1 MMSYAIGIDL
11 GGTNVKAVA
20 VGADGELLEHSSCE
34 VGDARAAALAET
46 VRRQIAE
53 FERKRGEPAS
63 CVCVACPGQQ
73 ASDGLSMA
81 SVGGRLHDL
90 EDAVWTNLLKA
101 ERPVPVLN
109 DAHAALLGE
118 VWKGAGRGCRNV
130 VLLTLGTG
138 VGGAILC
145 DGRLVKG
152 HLGRAGHLGHIC
164 LDADGA
170 PDIIGI
176 PGSLEDAIGDC
187 TLAARSDGRYTTTRQ
202 LVEAYRAGDAAASD
216 IWLRSVYRL
225 ACAMASIINVLD
237 PEVFILGGGIARAR
251 EALFEP
257 LECFMD
263 KLEWR
268 PRGHRVRIA
277 PAALGDIAG
286 ALGAAYHALNEGK
299 PGHS

>member
-20 VGADGELLEHSSCE
+20 VSADGELLEQSSCE
-34 VGDARAAALAET
+34 VSNARAAALAEV
-46 VRRQIAE
+46 VRQQIALL
-53 FERKRGEPAS
+53 ERKQGGPAS
-63 CVCVACPGQQ
+63 RVCVACPGQQ
-73 ASDGLSMA
+73 APDGLSMA

-90 EDAVWTNLLKA
+90 EGVVWTELLKA

-118 VWKGAGRGCRNV
+118 VWKGAGRGCRDV

-176 PGSLEDAIGDC
+176 PGSLEDAIGNC
-187 TLAARSDGRYTTTRQ
+187 TLAARSDGRFTRTRQ
-202 LVEAYRAGDAAASD
+202 LVEAHMAGDAAASD
-216 IWLRSVYRL
+216 IWLRSVYNL
-225 ACAMASIINVLD
+225 ACAMASIINILD
-237 PEVFILGGGIARAR
+237 PEVFILGGGIARAGG
-251 EALFEP
+251 ALFEP
-257 LECFMD
+257 LERFMD
-263 KLEWR
+263 RLEWR
-268 PRGHRVRIA
+268 PQGNRVRII

-286 ALGAAYHALNEGK
+286 ALGAAYHAINAGK
-299 PGHS
+299 PGTD